1 MPSSWLS
8 YCNILVQCYH
18 RGTRSVNAVTSKACV
33 TVLLRVSGWGSGE
46 RGGEEARLLPEL
58 LC

>member
-1 MPSSWLS
+1 M
-8 YCNILVQCYH
+8 
-18 RGTRSVNAVTSKACV
+18 NAITSKACV